1 MIYEETMAHPETGRL
16 INRFTRRLPRKDEY
30 KNRLHQEL
38 VLIIKKKFV
47 DYLTYFYLLN

>member
-16 INRFTRRLPRKDEY
+16 INRFTRRLPRKDKY

-38 VLIIKKKFV
+38 VLKKINV
-47 DYLTYFYLLN
+47 SCIYLHKILT